1 LICNP
6 LAQLKIR
13 NYRISFLN
21 KNYMLIGH
29 YAASLVL
36 KRVDKSTSLGM
47 LFLAVQFVDILFL
60 PLVLTGIEHFN
71 IVENFTESTHFDL
84 YFMPYTHGLLASFF
98 WAGAVYI
105 AFRFLPLTKAV
116 NKNKVAIVMA
126 LAVLSHWF
134 LDLIVHTPDLP
145 LWSDSSTKVGFGLWN
160 NAKATY
166 LLEAVLLLVGLG
178 LYLKSTEGTTF
189 VGKYGMIIFV
199 VLMILINIGIIFGP
213 PFGTDIITVSISG
226 LLMYFIFT
234 GVAFGLDRKRS

>member
-1 LICNP
+1 
-6 LAQLKIR
+6 
-13 NYRISFLN
+13 
-21 KNYMLIGH
+21 MLIGH

-36 KRVDKSTSLGM
+36 KGVDKRTSLGM

-60 PLVLTGIEHFN
+60 PLVLTGVEHFN

-105 AFRFLPLTKAV
+105 AFRFLSLTKAV
-116 NKNKVAIVMA
+116 NKNRAAIVMG

-160 NAKATY
+160 NAIATY
-166 LLEAVLLLVGLG
+166 LLEAILLLVGLG
-178 LYLKSTEGTTF
+178 IYLKSTKGSTF
-189 VGKYGMIIFV
+189 AGRYGMIILV
-199 VLMILINIGIIFGP
+199 VLMLIINVNNIFGP
-213 PFGTDIITVSISG
+213 PMADDKVTMSVAG

-234 GVAFGLDRKRS
+234 GVAFWLDGKRS